1 MEKKALLKGKE
12 INKLL
17 WTVGPQVREPVR
29 RWHCSLKGEI
39 WVYHQRIPTLEKGG
53 LFQESIK
60 SPCRL
65 NFEHEGKRDTFQ
77 RGLIKIFC
85 LLYSHPPHP
94 PSPLLTSQFNSGGI
108 WNQGWV
114 GNLEE
119 VKIVVKRSN
128 LSSILIRFSTIL
140 ELELVEKRSF
150 NLFWRTGH
158 LNYYIETILMDRSD
172 QCPSS
177 LIT

>member
-1 MEKKALLKGKE
+1 MDSRTASKRACE
-12 INKLL
+12 
-17 WTVGPQVREPVR
+17 

-39 WVYHQRIPTLEKGG
+39 CVLTKESPYTRERGTS
-53 LFQESIK
+53 FQESIK

-94 PSPLLTSQFNSGGI
+94 PSPSPDFPVQQWRDLEPRLS
-108 WNQGWV
+108 WL

-128 LSSILIRFSTIL
+128 LSSLFSSGFPPSLSWSWLKREALIYFENWTS
-140 ELELVEKRSF
+140 ELLHWDYS
-150 NLFWRTGH
+150 NG
-158 LNYYIETILMDRSD
+158 
-172 QCPSS
+172 
-177 LIT
+177 